1 MSENQGNITD
11 TFFSKLKEQSFTIIL
26 LVGILWY
33 QNNTY
38 KTTLADYKDQLDK
51 KDQQIL
57 LFPTHKRIRIPH
69 RHIDIYIYYYNHY
82 NNICVVINLI
92 FPESPRGSNGSPLL
106 SRKEI
111 TYASV
116 PSRHYG
122 QMDAITPCGTGVAKY
137 Q

>member
-51 KDQQIL
+51 KDEQIMKL
-57 LFPTHKRIRIPH
+57 VDDERQRMIER
-69 RHIDIYIYYYNHY
+69 
-82 NNICVVINLI
+82 
-92 FPESPRGSNGSPLL
+92 NGSL
-106 SRKEI
+106 
-111 TYASV
+111 
-116 PSRHYG
+116 
-122 QMDAITPCGTGVAKY
+122 MDQRDKY
-137 Q
+137 VDELINRVK

>member
-51 KDQQIL
+51 KDQQIMKL
-57 LFPTHKRIRIPH
+57 VDDERQRM
-69 RHIDIYIYYYNHY
+69 IDRNEYLMNQRDKY
-82 NNICVVINLI
+82 VDELI
-92 FPESPRGSNGSPLL
+92 TE
-106 SRKEI
+106 RK
-111 TYASV
+111 
-116 PSRHYG
+116 
-122 QMDAITPCGTGVAKY
+122 
-137 Q
+137 